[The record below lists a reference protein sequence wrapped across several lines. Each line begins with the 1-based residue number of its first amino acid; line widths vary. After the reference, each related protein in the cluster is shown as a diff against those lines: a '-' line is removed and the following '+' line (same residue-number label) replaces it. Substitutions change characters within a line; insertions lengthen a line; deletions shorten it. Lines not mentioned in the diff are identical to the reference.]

1 MGYIGDNPQSYLDFQ
16 GAGSQPT
23 HGLEL
28 AASSVNFTTESEIDF
43 TIPDRYELYEFYF
56 INIHPQSA
64 SKFVFQVNTADD
76 TGWDRPISSTF
87 WYTWHK
93 EDGSSVGEGYEG
105 NLDQGVSDGAFQTL
119 NGDDM
124 NTSADAALSGVLR
137 LFNPSNDTY
146 SKHFLGNVQQMNN
159 TSDPGIQNSFAA
171 GYVDTTSP
179 LTAIRF
185 KMASGN
191 MDSGSIYMYGVKA

>member
-28 AASSVNFTTESEIDF
+28 TASSVNFTSQSEIDF

-56 INIHPQSA
+56 INIHPASA
-64 SKFVFQVNTADD
+64 SRFAFQVNTAAES
-76 TGWDRPISSTF
+76 GWDRPISSTF

-93 EDGSSVGEGYEG
+93 EDASSAGEGYEG
-105 NLDQGVSDGAFQTL
+105 NNDQGVSDGAFQNFT
-119 NGDDM
+119 GEDM
-124 NTSADAALSGVLR
+124 NTNNDSALSGVFR

-146 SKHFLGNVQQMNN
+146 SKHFLGLTHYFQGDP
-159 TSDPGIQNSFAA
+159 TSQAAYLA
-171 GYVDTTSP
+171 GYVDTTTP

-185 KMASGN
+185 KMLSGN